1 MSGGSMFHWVRIVGR
16 SASFRRLWR
25 SSSINGNVNIRNV
38 MKTLYFN
45 CFSGISGDMTIGAL
59 LDSGLGFDY
68 LKTELRKLPV
78 EGYDLRMS
86 RVTRSHL
93 SAIKFDVLIHGAA
106 ESTLD
111 HHHHGHPHDQ
121 GPGHGH

>member
-1 MSGGSMFHWVRIVGR
+1 MSGGSMFHWVRMVVR

-59 LDSGLGFDY
+59 LDSGLGLDY
-68 LKTELRKLPV
+68 LKTELRKLSV
-78 EGYDLRMS
+78 EGYELRMS
-86 RVTRSHL
+86 RVTRSNV
-93 SAIKFDVLIHGAA
+93 SAIKFDVLVHGD
-106 ESTLD
+106 EGHS
-111 HHHHGHPHDQ
+111 HHHNHEHD
-121 GPGHGH
+121 HNHEHEHHHD

>member
-1 MSGGSMFHWVRIVGR
+1 MSGGSMFHWVRMVVR

-86 RVTRSHL
+86 RVTRSNL
-93 SAIKFDVLIHGAA
+93 SAMKFDVVMEGEKKH
-106 ESTLD
+106 EHHD
-111 HHHHGHPHDQ
+111 HDRHEHHDHEHHHG
-121 GPGHGH
+121 